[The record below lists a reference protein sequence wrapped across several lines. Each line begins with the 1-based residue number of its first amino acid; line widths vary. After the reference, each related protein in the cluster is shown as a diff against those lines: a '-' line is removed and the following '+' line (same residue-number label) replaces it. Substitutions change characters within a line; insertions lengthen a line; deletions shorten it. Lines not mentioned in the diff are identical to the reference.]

1 LIGGGGGSALRGIG
15 GAAGGGGGGAT
26 GACGALVGAVAQ
38 PASSAANII
47 AIAAERIVARRA
59 LARIGMCMEAMIGPD
74 SSGVDGV
81 EF

>member
-1 LIGGGGGSALRGIG
+1 LIGGGGGSALRGSG
-15 GAAGGGGGGAT
+15 GAAGGGGGAT

-38 PASSAANII
+38 PVSNAASVI
-47 AIAAERIVARRA
+47 AIATERIVAGRA
-59 LARIGMCMEAMIGPD
+59 FVRIGMCMEAMTGSD